1 MKKIVFITPRDAEH
15 GFHLAGVMQYVI
27 SATETEDTLR
37 RVMKETDTGIVVIDE
52 RLMEGIDERKIRE
65 MEDRWYGIFLILPAP
80 EKGIEVEDYA
90 VRLIKRA
97 IGYHVR
103 LGQ

>member
-52 RLMEGIDERKIRE
+52 RLMEGIRWRKIRDGRQ
-65 MEDRWYGIFLILPAP
+65 MVWNLSHTSSA
-80 EKGIEVEDYA
+80 
-90 VRLIKRA
+90 
-97 IGYHVR
+97 
-103 LGQ
+103 

>member
-52 RLMEGIDERKIRE
+52 RLMEGIDERKIRDGRADG
-65 MEDRWYGIFLILPAP
+65 MESFSYFQ
-80 EKGIEVEDYA
+80 
-90 VRLIKRA
+90 RLKR
-97 IGYHVR
+97 VLR
-103 LGQ
+103 LKTML

>member
-15 GFHLAGVMQYVI
+15 GFRLAGMMQHVI

-37 RVMKETDTGIVVIDE
+37 KVMKETDTGIVVIDE

-80 EKGIEVEDYA
+80 KKA
-90 VRLIKRA
+90 SRLRTM
-97 IGYHVR
+97 
-103 LGQ
+103 L